1 MTKFSKSFQAFW
13 ADEHGATAIEYGL
26 LASLIAVAI
35 IVPVT
40 AVGGALEDVFN
51 AVTDALTPAA

>member
-1 MTKFSKSFQAFW
+1 MKIFSKSFQAFW

-35 IVPVT
+35 IIPVT
-40 AVGGALEDVFN
+40 AVGGQLEAVFQ
-51 AVTDALTPAA
+51 AVSDALPALP

>member
-1 MTKFSKSFQAFW
+1 MSQIFKSVQAFW

-35 IVPVT
+35 IAPVGL
-40 AVGGALEDVFN
+40 VRDALLDVFN
-51 AVTDALTPAA
+51 AVATGLAPAA

>member
-1 MTKFSKSFQAFW
+1 MKNFSKSIQAFW

-35 IVPVT
+35 IIPVT
-40 AVGGALEDVFN
+40 AVGNQLEVVFD
-51 AVTDALTPAA
+51 AVTTALTQP